1 MKGSA
6 SREAGVTLLGN
17 TWAKCGGWGNT
28 CLCVCRARGVCE
40 PCPGPCAGTGRTPTP
55 GGPRGLVPRPA
66 LLTSGCE
73 SLAWCPVLSARPA
86 PARGTENVPPA
97 GDLSIV
103 SVAGRRRVVP
113 PCTPPSMPT
122 ALTCPPGHSASPTLL
137 SGTTPRARWLFLGTG
152 GPRAGPHRDGLHS
165 LSVCRPA
172 RTRCALGPGPRPRRN
187 SHCPQPPG
195 PAWRAGGEG
204 RLPLPPPAVGAA
216 GRGAPGRPG
225 GEQGRSPVHRKP
237 LGTSAGMTGPRGLGS
252 DSPCPLPVPAGE
264 TQGPGTSLALHFP
277 AGTSPLPAGRPL
289 PRGALPPASLSS
301 QASLGACWACR
312 GRVPVGH
319 SL

>member
-1 MKGSA
+1 M
-6 SREAGVTLLGN
+6 
-17 TWAKCGGWGNT
+17 
-28 CLCVCRARGVCE
+28 
-40 PCPGPCAGTGRTPTP
+40 
-55 GGPRGLVPRPA
+55 
-66 LLTSGCE
+66 
-73 SLAWCPVLSARPA
+73 
-86 PARGTENVPPA
+86 
-97 GDLSIV
+97 

-137 SGTTPRARWLFLGTG
+137 SGTTPRARWLSLGTG

-187 SHCPQPPG
+187 SHPPLS
-195 PAWRAGGEG
+195 PASGSCLESGRRGEAAASSTRCGCCGAGG
-204 RLPLPPPAVGAA
+204 PGAA
-216 GRGAPGRPG
+216 GWGAGPQPRAPEAPRDLG
-225 GEQGRSPVHRKP
+225 GHD
-237 LGTSAGMTGPRGLGS
+237 GPRGLGS

-301 QASLGACWACR
+301 QASLGACWAC
-312 GRVPVGH
+312 
-319 SL
+319 

>member
-1 MKGSA
+1 M
-6 SREAGVTLLGN
+6 LGN
-17 TWAKCGGWGNT
+17 TWAKRGGWGNT

-40 PCPGPCAGTGRTPTP
+40 PCPGPCAGTSRTPTP

-97 GDLSIV
+97 GGLSIV

-137 SGTTPRARWLFLGTG
+137 SGTTPPARWLSLGTG

-187 SHCPQPPG
+187 SHPPLS
-195 PAWRAGGEG
+195 PASGSCLESGRRGEAAASSTRCGCCGAGG
-204 RLPLPPPAVGAA
+204 PGAA
-216 GRGAPGRPG
+216 GWGAGLQPRAPEAPRDLG
-225 GEQGRSPVHRKP
+225 GHD
-237 LGTSAGMTGPRGLGS
+237 GPRGLGS

-312 GRVPVGH
+312 GRIPMGH